1 MAAPPLVEL
10 VLSSTFAASPLPTIS
25 LHNPQTGALVFSFKA
40 PLAPSTTTSTSSA
53 ASATPRDQD
62 GADQAR
68 TKTMALVEGANGVG
82 GVLLG
87 LGGKD
92 GRAALNVWNFT
103 KEATQQRLIPPVRL
117 STIAASPDGVYLA
130 GGTNDGR
137 VFLWELSTGH
147 LLITLDAHYRA
158 ISALAFTQDSAALV
172 TASDDAGVSVWSIG
186 LLLNASP
193 LTPPA
198 PFATLSDHTLGITS
212 LCVGLGSFPHC
223 RVLTGSLDGTVK
235 VWDLSTTPPALLS
248 TFEFPH
254 PVHHLAWDPLERFF
268 FAAGPSPSR
277 APAPVPSSSS
287 PAVAPAGSGGR
298 VTRVNLYRRGKD
310 EFGIHGVETV
320 GGGGRAGEVE
330 RIGGGGEGGAA
341 AIGEQPGEVY
351 ELNEPISSLSLSP
364 HSPLLLVG
372 THSTSSIHVLALPS
386 LLPVRV
392 LAPPP
397 SSTPPGPITFL
408 ATLLRPAE
416 LGAGSG
422 SGSEGAGAGV
432 GAGVQREIMKHGG
445 MGRTVLSPNER
456 ERGGRGG
463 RTVEVRIGRAVDVED
478 LVRPAMGLRTLPT
491 TTTTFLGSSSGV
503 GVGGAVAPIGVN
515 GAPGGGG
522 GGGADARVR
531 ELEREVEALKRSL
544 GKAVG
549 INERMWKGVVEGALA
564 GGGGGGGEEA
574 R

>member
-25 LHNPQTGALVFSFKA
+25 LHNPQTGAIVFSFKA
-40 PLAPSTTTSTSSA
+40 PLAPSTTTTSSA
-53 ASATPRDQD
+53 SVAAHARDQD
-62 GADQAR
+62 AADQAR
-68 TKTMALVEGANGVG
+68 PKTMAIVEGGNGVG

-103 KEATQQRLIPPVRL
+103 KESTQQRLIPPVRL

-130 GGTNDGR
+130 GGTHDGR

-193 LTPPA
+193 LTPPT

-212 LCVGLGSFPHC
+212 LCVGLGSFPRC

-235 VWDLSTTPPALLS
+235 VWDLSTSPPALLS
-248 TFEFPH
+248 TFQFPH

-268 FAAGPSPSR
+268 FAAGPSPTP
-277 APAPVPSSSS
+277 APAPSSASSSAAA
-287 PAVAPAGSGGR
+287 PVAGPGGR

-330 RIGGGGEGGAA
+330 RVEGGGGGGGGEAA
-341 AIGEQPGEVY
+341 AGEPGEVY
-351 ELNEPISSLSLSP
+351 EIKEPVASLALSA

-372 THSTSSIHVLALPS
+372 THTTSSIHVLALPS
-386 LLPVRV
+386 LLPVRI

-408 ATLLRPAE
+408 TTLLRPAE
-416 LGAGSG
+416 LGAP
-422 SGSEGAGAGV
+422 E
-432 GAGVQREIMKHGG
+432 GVQRDLMKHG
-445 MGRTVLSPNER
+445 MGRTVLGPHER

-463 RTVEVRIGRAVDVED
+463 RTVEVRIGSAPAVED
-478 LVRPAMGLRTLPT
+478 WVGPAKGLGTLPP
-491 TTTTFLGSSSGV
+491 LPPRSAAV
-503 GVGGAVAPIGVN
+503 GAAPTGAN
-515 GAPGGGG
+515 GAATGGGGGG

-549 INERMWKGVVEGALA
+549 INERMWKGVVEGAL
-564 GGGGGGGEEA
+564 GGGEGP